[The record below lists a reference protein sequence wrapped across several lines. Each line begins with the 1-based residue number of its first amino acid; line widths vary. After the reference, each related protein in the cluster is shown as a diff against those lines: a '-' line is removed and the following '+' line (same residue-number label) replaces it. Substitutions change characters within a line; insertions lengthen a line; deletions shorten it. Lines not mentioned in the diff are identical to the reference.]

1 MAFFDIDG
9 IERTDC
15 IERVSITSRCLEL
28 IFDDEGYFQEAENWF
43 DTFELSYESS
53 EEEDFGEKRFVLRH
67 YWR

>member
-15 IERVSITSRCLEL
+15 IERVSIDSRCLEL
-28 IFDDEGYFQEAENWF
+28 IFTDEDYFDEAVEWF
-43 DTFELSYESS
+43 ESYEVKYEASVY
-53 EEEDFGEKRFVLRH
+53 EDFGEKRFVLRH